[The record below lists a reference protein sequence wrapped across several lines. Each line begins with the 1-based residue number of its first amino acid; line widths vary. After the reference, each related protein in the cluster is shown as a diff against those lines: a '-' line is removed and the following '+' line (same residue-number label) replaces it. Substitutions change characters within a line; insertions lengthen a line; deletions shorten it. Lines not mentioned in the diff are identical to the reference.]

1 MEEAMKNLIA
11 ALCLTILASPA
22 WAWEPPQSGGV
33 AIYQPTLAPS
43 IQKALQEGRQ
53 PQQPQPQGQAL
64 YCYTEH
70 CGIGQAVPQK
80 FPQPQTC
87 YTEHCHGPAPQ
98 QQTQAATAGRFAKR

>member
-1 MEEAMKNLIA
+1 MEATMKHIIA
-11 ALCLTILASPA
+11 AIALTILAAPA

-33 AIYQPTLAPS
+33 AIYHATLDPS
-43 IQKALQEGRQ
+43 IQKAIQEGKQ
-53 PQQPQPQGQAL
+53 PQQPQGKTL

-98 QQTQAATAGRFAKR
+98 QQQQVQAAGRFATR